1 VTEVVKT
8 DQLHQVIRKIE
19 TIEQQCLESSGLLKD
34 AFNKPYSFSNIAI
47 WRLSNEKDGL
57 SNNLKKRGGSSLA
70 IRKEISPLDMYC
82 YLKAR
87 FGNPNGPFS
96 NLFRDK
102 NTADNLIHWDF
113 VIKSNSED
121 IMILGFSQ
129 EIEIILSR
137 PISDED
143 WCHLILNIKEDFSK
157 IQKKKSAVL
166 KSLKKHSVFLN
177 KYLALARVCDELHSN
192 IKDYINVE
200 NNITNYKIGCHN
212 STERKVKG
220 SIKQANLHF
229 SNCLQLSILTPILAE
244 AYVNTL
250 ILILVKQEILLNK
263 NQFDRFMKST
273 FDKKQSELSNV
284 CTGFSKDFNYRGFDK
299 IRAKRNDIIHC
310 NINPKEEM
318 LEEVYYDEETVPLY
332 KIHESNI
339 GAQFRNLEKHYNAK
353 EIIEDYEGAHMFIL
367 EIMECLDPTAKSEV
381 SEKIGSQYLACDNRS
396 KKIRSLQKRVSDIVI
411 EKKIYDDQLDCR
423 VDT

>member
-129 EIEIILSR
+129 EIRELA
-137 PISDED
+137 
-143 WCHLILNIKEDFSK
+143 
-157 IQKKKSAVL
+157 KKVL
-166 KSLKKHSVFLN
+166 KWAISLNLLYHIACRAYFL
-177 KYLALARVCDELHSN
+177 
-192 IKDYINVE
+192 
-200 NNITNYKIGCHN
+200 
-212 STERKVKG
+212 
-220 SIKQANLHF
+220 
-229 SNCLQLSILTPILAE
+229 
-244 AYVNTL
+244 
-250 ILILVKQEILLNK
+250 
-263 NQFDRFMKST
+263 
-273 FDKKQSELSNV
+273 
-284 CTGFSKDFNYRGFDK
+284 
-299 IRAKRNDIIHC
+299 
-310 NINPKEEM
+310 
-318 LEEVYYDEETVPLY
+318 
-332 KIHESNI
+332 
-339 GAQFRNLEKHYNAK
+339 
-353 EIIEDYEGAHMFIL
+353 
-367 EIMECLDPTAKSEV
+367 
-381 SEKIGSQYLACDNRS
+381 
-396 KKIRSLQKRVSDIVI
+396 
-411 EKKIYDDQLDCR
+411 
-423 VDT
+423 